1 MRSTRT
7 RKMSKLVSALL
18 ISGAA
23 CAPVAAHAGVTVG
36 CPAAGSATG
45 CNEVID
51 IGAGNVLTFTT
62 GPSLTPYDGSD
73 DNLIGVQNNSGHSI
87 SGLTLSG
94 YTFAGGIFEFDGDG
108 ISTYLN
114 GGVPYGSDTTGYA
127 GPGTSFSNISSV
139 NYTDDTGTVN
149 FIGGLADGQV
159 AWFSLEGPASCA
171 TGVSCTIGGTVSS
184 VPEPSTYAMLL
195 AGLGLIGFAAYRR
208 KSDSSDN
215 MLMTV

>member
-23 CAPVAAHAGVTVG
+23 CAPVVAHAGVSVG
-36 CPAAGSATG
+36 CPAAGFATG

-51 IGAGNVLTFTT
+51 IGAGNVLTFTL
-62 GPSLTPYDGSD
+62 GPSGTPYDGSD
-73 DNLIGVQNNSGHSI
+73 DNLIGVQNNSGHTI
-87 SGLTLSG
+87 SALTLMGSG
-94 YTFAGGIFEFDGDG
+94 NGGGLFAFDGDG
-108 ISTYLN
+108 IDGYTSASN
-114 GGVPYGSDTTGYA
+114 AIDTTGYGGNDA
-127 GPGTSFSNISSV
+127 YFTNI
-139 NYTDDTGTVN
+139 YTTNVTNDTGTVN
-149 FIGGLADGQV
+149 FIGGLADSTV
-159 AWFSLEGPASCA
+159 TWFSLESAASGGSGI
-171 TGVSCTIGGTVSS
+171 TGTVSS